1 MTTIITRRIC
11 LESKFLDS
19 NILRHLLNKIIDL
32 TKNECSK
39 EYGFIIGIKR
49 IISIDDSWISAASSE
64 NVFTITFEAITLKPE
79 IGSVLEG
86 NVCMIFPNGILLNI
100 EDKMKFLV
108 PLSSLSEYQLNKQE
122 GFYFNEKR
130 KISKNDRV
138 SVSVVDVKYKN
149 QTFMCFGNLV

>member
-19 NILRHLLNKIIDL
+19 NILRHIFNKIVDL
-32 TKNECSK
+32 TKNECTK
-39 EYGFIIGIKR
+39 EYGYIINIKR
-49 IISIDDSWISAASSE
+49 IISIDDSCISAASSD
-64 NVFTITFEAITLKPE
+64 NVFTITFEAITIKPE

-86 NVCMIFPNGILLNI
+86 IVCMIFPNGILLNI
-100 EDKMKFLV
+100 EDKMKFLI
-108 PLSSLSEYQLNKQE
+108 PLSSLIGYELNKQE
-122 GFYFNEKR
+122 CFYFNEKR

-138 SVSVVDVKYKN
+138 SVSVMDVKYKN